1 MVPGRGWCR
10 ESGFFRERVLA
21 VNLANTSSMELCHRG
36 VCMPGAC
43 VMGVCL
49 MGGAC
54 LGVCMAGGMCGRGVC
69 AWGAC
74 MLGGVCPGGMC
85 VWGAFMTCMSPLPS
99 RCYGI
104 RSMSGWY
111 ASYWNTYK
119 NALQ

>member
-69 AWGAC
+69 AWAAC
-74 MLGGVCPGGMC
+74 MLGGVPGGHVC
-85 VWGAFMTCMSPLPS
+85 LG
-99 RCYGI
+99 GI
-104 RSMSGWY
+104 HDMHVPPPQQMLWHMVNEWVVCILLEY
-111 ASYWNTYK
+111 I
-119 NALQ
+119 QE